1 VTVQSAPV
9 QSAPVQSA
17 PVRSAA
23 VQSARSQSAPARR
36 RGPARLL
43 RPATAPA
50 TLRLLIVGLVV
61 AALAWGAVAAWTVG
75 QHASAAGQVVAT
87 SEPLSADAQ
96 RMYQSL
102 SDADV
107 TATTAFLA
115 GAQEPLAARQ
125 RYQADIAQAAAD
137 LTTLKDASPAG
148 QDSSLRAS
156 LAAVSAGLPVYTADV
171 AEAQTDYSLGF
182 QLTGGSFMQVASEEM
197 HLTLLPAAGGIY
209 ARENARLTAESAR
222 ATGLPWVAV
231 AAGLAVIIGFALYRV
246 QRWLSR
252 RTHRIVN
259 YGLLAASALLVVG
272 SAWLVI
278 AFAVARSDL
287 QHGVGSGSAPAQT
300 LARASIAVQQA
311 RGDEVVNLIS
321 RSGDASFEQNFRAV
335 RAEVGPG
342 PGTLLT
348 DAATATRRGP
358 GGRPAVAA
366 AHDAPAWYATNEQ
379 VYRLDS
385 AARYP
390 AETRLVIGSGPGSSA
405 AGFRRLEADL
415 GQAIAADQATFRS
428 GATAGAGAFG
438 GLEAGIVV
446 AAAAMAA
453 GCAWGLTRRLAEYR

>member
-1 VTVQSAPV
+1 V
-9 QSAPVQSA
+9 
-17 PVRSAA
+17 
-23 VQSARSQSAPARR
+23 
-36 RGPARLL
+36 
-43 RPATAPA
+43 
-50 TLRLLIVGLVV
+50 
-61 AALAWGAVAAWTVG
+61 ALA
-75 QHASAAGQVVAT
+75 
-87 SEPLSADAQ
+87 L
-96 RMYQSL
+96 
-102 SDADV
+102 
-107 TATTAFLA
+107 
-115 GAQEPLAARQ
+115 
-125 RYQADIAQAAAD
+125 
-137 LTTLKDASPAG
+137 
-148 QDSSLRAS
+148 
-156 LAAVSAGLPVYTADV
+156 
-171 AEAQTDYSLGF
+171 
-182 QLTGGSFMQVASEEM
+182 
-197 HLTLLPAAGGIY
+197 
-209 ARENARLTAESAR
+209 
-222 ATGLPWVAV
+222 
-231 AAGLAVIIGFALYRV
+231 IIGFALYRA
-246 QRWLSR
+246 QHWLAR

-272 SAWLVI
+272 AAWLVI

-287 QHGVGSGSAPAQT
+287 QHGIGSGSAPAQM

-348 DAATATRRGP
+348 DAATATRHGP
-358 GGRPAVAA
+358 GARPAVSAA
-366 AHDAPAWYATNEQ
+366 RDAPAWYATNEQ